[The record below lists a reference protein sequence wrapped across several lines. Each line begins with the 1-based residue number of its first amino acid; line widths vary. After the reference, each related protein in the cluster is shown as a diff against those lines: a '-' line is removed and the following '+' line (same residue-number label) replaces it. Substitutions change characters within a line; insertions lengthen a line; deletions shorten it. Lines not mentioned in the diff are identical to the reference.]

1 MTEPTITQNCALYF
15 ALHRRT
21 KRNGA
26 RAQSWQKARVDRLRN
41 LRTPTI
47 GQSIKGIGL
56 RLGDGKGIYS
66 SVGHQ
71 LMQIKL
77 GPIFRSDH

>member
-15 ALHRRT
+15 ALHRHTERS
-21 KRNGA
+21 GA
-26 RAQSWQKARVDRLRN
+26 RAQSWRKTRVDRLRN

-47 GQSIKGIGL
+47 GQSIKGLGL
-56 RLGDGKGIYS
+56 SLADGKGTYS
-66 SVGHQ
+66 SIGRQ

-77 GPIFRSDH
+77 GPIFKRES

>member
-15 ALHRRT
+15 ALHRGTR
-21 KRNGA
+21 RRGVHP
-26 RAQSWQKARVDRLRN
+26 RVDRLRN

-47 GQSIKGIGL
+47 GQSPTGL
-56 RLGDGKGIYS
+56 GLHLGDGKGIYRS
-66 SVGHQ
+66 IGRQ

-77 GPIFRSDH
+77 GPLFERGH